1 MKKQTTIWFV
11 QAWPFIAITVVA
23 LFHYYVISYFQ
34 EDTGEYINKLFS
46 ALMQIIGGLIVLF
59 TINSNLGLFENKG
72 LVSMAISWF
81 RSCPLIKTTK
91 PNIGTMYGELPT
103 LKMSAEGHTT
113 SKYENIDEQLQELH
127 KQLNEVRDLVY
138 RKERELKSYIHDQ
151 ATELKKNIS
160 GNQLEIYKVKGLMHR
175 TIVGGIQWQL
185 FGVFLVIYGAVFPLV

>member
-34 EDTGEYINKLFS
+34 EDTGEHINKLFS

-72 LVSMAISWF
+72 LVAMAISWL
-81 RSCPLIKTTK
+81 RSCPLIKTDK
-91 PNIGTMYGELPT
+91 PNIGTMSGELPISQ
-103 LKMSAEGHTT
+103 MSAEGHTT

-151 ATELKKNIS
+151 TTELKKDIS
-160 GNQLEIYKVKGLMHR
+160 GNQIEIHKVKGLMHR